1 MTLSPK
7 AASELLARHG
17 LRPRKALGQHFVV
30 DPNTVRRIVRL
41 AGVGPGDRVVEI
53 GAGLGSL
60 TLALLETGAE
70 VIAVE
75 VDPGLVA
82 VLEEVA
88 APAGAQVVAGDALR
102 VDWAELLGDGPWTL
116 VANLPYNVAS
126 PLVADL
132 LDGVPAI
139 TRMLVMVQREVAD
152 RLVAGPG
159 DPAYGALS
167 VKVAYWARA
176 SLAGRVPASVFLP
189 PPNVA
194 SELVAIDR
202 RPTPAV
208 DVPSH
213 ELFPLV
219 RAAFAGRR
227 KMLRRSLAG
236 RVDAD
241 AFARAG
247 VRPDARAEDLDVAAW
262 GRLARCVLPPS

>member
-7 AASELLARHG
+7 AVADLLTSHG
-17 LRPRKALGQHFVV
+17 LRPRKSLGQHFVV
-30 DPNTVRRIVRL
+30 DPNTVRRIARL
-41 AGVGPGDRVVEI
+41 AAVGPGDRVVEI

-70 VIAVE
+70 VTAVE
-75 VDPGLVA
+75 VDSALA
-82 VLEEVA
+82 EVVRQV
-88 APAGAQVVAGDALR
+88 APAARVVEGDALR
-102 VDWAELLGDGPWTL
+102 LDCDAVLGAGPWVR

-139 TRMLVMVQREVAD
+139 TRMLVMVQREVAE
-152 RLVAGPG
+152 RLAAGPG

-176 SLAGRVPASVFLP
+176 TLAGRVPASVFLP

-194 SELVAIDR
+194 SELVTIER
-202 RPTPAV
+202 RPEPAV
-208 DVPSH
+208 DVAPD

-219 RAAFAGRR
+219 RAGFAGRR
-227 KMLRRSLAG
+227 KMLRRGLAG
-236 RVDAD
+236 RVGPA
-241 AFARAG
+241 AFECAG
-247 VRPDARAEDLDVAAW
+247 VRPEARAEDLDVVAW
-262 GRLARCVLPPS
+262 GRLARCAHSPS